1 VNQNAKVDF
10 FKYSAEERKVPSV
23 LARPHYALHAL
34 SAEAFGRARISHFP
48 AAQAIADE
56 FDKGSTHV
64 FDTIFNSQAQPPSP
78 VPSRAALAEPP

>member
-1 VNQNAKVDF
+1 MPCLLKR
-10 FKYSAEERKVPSV
+10 SA
-23 LARPHYALHAL
+23 ARA
-34 SAEAFGRARISHFP
+34 SATLR